1 MNTVKIGDEF
11 ENISYKL
18 IKNSIQS
25 GELGILESS
34 AKVFQKKGYYSKD
47 REKKIIFD
55 ISIEIWPNNADKY
68 SILYLIECKSST
80 KGNKVPVDDVE
91 EFFTK
96 ASQVTGS
103 GVKPIMITNSS
114 FQSGGLTFAKNK
126 NIMLIEVDNENNHK
140 VKLYRTNSRTITES
154 ENIDKTISIFLK
166 KTLSKNKISGL
177 KKLKSEQIEEITK
190 NLLTDFNSYRP
201 INIHSLIN
209 YLKRS
214 YNLNF
219 DFSKSLETIDGNEL
233 MGYFDNSINTI
244 FIDKSLVNKEQF
256 PFILGHEIGHFFLH
270 KNLKIDQELYNDFA
284 DSEYN
289 YFLDKHILQN
299 DRNWIEWQ
307 ANKFS
312 ISLFVPKDLFY
323 GHLILFRKNKGISKP
338 HLIYLDEQTINI
350 RDYNDTINFLSKK
363 FGISKTVIKYRID
376 ELGILTYG
384 KTKIDTRNLRD
395 FIY

>member
-18 IKNSIQS
+18 IKKSIQN
-25 GELGILESS
+25 GELGISESS

-47 REKKIIFD
+47 REKNIIFD
-55 ISIEIWPNNADKY
+55 LSIEIWTNNADKF
-68 SILYLIECKSST
+68 SILYLIECKST
-80 KGNKVPVDDVE
+80 IKGNKVPVDDVE

-96 ASQVTGS
+96 TSQIAGS
-103 GVKPIMITNSS
+103 GIKPIMISNSS

-126 NIMLIEVDNENNHK
+126 NIMLIEVDKENNHK
-140 VKLYRTNSRTITES
+140 VKLYRANSIITSKS
-154 ENIDKTISIFLK
+154 EALDKIISTFLK
-166 KTLSKNKISGL
+166 KILSKNKISGL
-177 KKLKSEQIEEITK
+177 KKLNSEQIEEITK
-190 NLLTDFNSYRP
+190 KILTDFNNYNP
-201 INIHSLIN
+201 INIDFLIK
-209 YLKRS
+209 YLNTT
-214 YNLNF
+214 YNINF
-219 DFSKSLETIDGNEL
+219 DFTKSLETINGNEL
-233 MGYFDNSINTI
+233 MGYFDNEINTI
-244 FIDKSLVNKEQF
+244 FIDKSLIDKEQF

-323 GHLILFRKNKGISKP
+323 GNLILFRKNKGISKP
-338 HLIYLDEQTINI
+338 HLIYLDEQIINI
-350 RDYNDTINFLSKK
+350 YDYNDTISFLSKK
-363 FGISKTVIKYRID
+363 FGISKTVVKYRIE
-376 ELGILTYG
+376 ELGIITYG
-384 KTKIDTRNLRD
+384 KPKKDIRD
-395 FIY
+395 FI